1 MDTLVQDGSEH
12 FGTRRGSTLWYKTG
26 VNTGTRRE
34 QEPRSGSYRLFVI
47 IGTAGVETRDNL
59 QAGWPVSIE
68 I

>member
-1 MDTLVQDGSEH
+1 MNTLVQDGSEH
-12 FGTRRGSTLWYKTG
+12 F
-26 VNTGTRRE
+26 GTRRE